1 MESEEEKGK
10 RGAWPD
16 SLINPPGLVG
26 DVVKWIRESSG
37 MDQPKFALAA
47 GLAVCGALIGR
58 AVKDWTGQRSNLYV
72 LAVGLTAAGKNTPL
86 SAIRRLV
93 SALGQSKLVV
103 GEATSASAI
112 EMLLDVFPVRM
123 LLLDEVGYYISSM
136 RRGAADSHLRSVVPA
151 LLKCWSCAG
160 DVYCGKVRAKSADG
174 KYEPPRII
182 PEPCLCVYGTTT
194 PGVLFDSLTSG
205 DFADGFVSRFL
216 SFVSLDRPKF
226 EPRPDCVIPD
236 GLLRKIKKTLRALG
250 VPCHGARTADGLKA
264 ADVPAAREAARTEE
278 AEAVFSRLGED
289 AFKFLTYADQGE
301 KELLVWG
308 RAVELARRVA
318 LIVAAF
324 RCPERV
330 VVEKMDAEYGVALV
344 SKCLFELV
352 EYAEANVADTRAERN
367 KKRVLRL
374 IRAWGERGI
383 TKSDITRQTQSM
395 GKKEREEALEDL
407 LEAEAVEFRV
417 IQGARGKPMTLYT
430 VKE

>member
-1 MESEEEKGK
+1 MAKDEANGA

-16 SLINPPGLVG
+16 GLINPPGLVG
-26 DVVKWIRESSG
+26 DVVRWIRESSG
-37 MDQPKFALAA
+37 MAQPKFALAA

-58 AVKDWTGQRSNLYV
+58 AVKDWTGQRTNLYV

-160 DVYCGKVRAKSADG
+160 DVYCGKVRAKTAEG
-174 KYEPPRII
+174 KYEPPKHIE
-182 PEPCLCVYGTTT
+182 EPCLGVYGTTT

-216 SFVSLDRPKF
+216 AFVSLDRPKF
-226 EPRPDCVIPD
+226 APVADCAVPDS
-236 GLLRKIKKTLRALG
+236 LLRNVRRTLRALG
-250 VPCHGARTADGLKA
+250 VPRHGARSADGLKA
-264 ADVPAAREAARTEE
+264 ADVPRARDASRTDE
-278 AEAVFSRLGED
+278 AEAVFSRFGDE
-289 AFKFLTYADQGE
+289 AYKFLTYADQGE

-324 RCPERV
+324 RCHDRLA
-330 VVEKMDAEYGVALV
+330 VEKIDAEYGVALV
-344 SKCLFELV
+344 SKCLCELV
-352 EYAEANVADTRAERN
+352 EYAEANVADSRAERN
-367 KKRVLRL
+367 KKIVLRL

-383 TKSDITRQTQSM
+383 SKSDITRQTQSM
-395 GKKEREEALEDL
+395 AKREREEALEDL
-407 LEAEAVEFRV
+407 LEAEAVEFSTVQSAGR
-417 IQGARGKPMTLYT
+417 KPVTIYRPR
-430 VKE
+430 E